1 MEFKKFK
8 KQLQE
13 HFAKMTKDV
22 DYLFEVDLDK
32 DELWNL
38 YLDSFPEGTNEIYR
52 ERRKYDCSCCRQF
65 IKAIGNVIT
74 IKDDKVTS
82 IWDINTNS
90 NIFKPVSKALSEF
103 VKSKPIYSIFLS
115 EKSNKIG
122 TDFNY
127 EHIDDKVNKYEHFYL
142 EIDYKFFKSNWRTL
156 GSIQGE
162 YRDLKGVFKRSLEEI
177 SVESLNIVLELIS
190 QKSLYKG
197 EEWKSILKE
206 FLKYK
211 NQYDKLK
218 NNKEKEL
225 FAWEN
230 SVKVGTVIGKIR
242 NHSIGTLLID
252 ISEGMELDMAVRRYE
267 KIVAPSNYK
276 RPKAIYTKKM
286 LENAKKTIQ
295 ELGYMESLSRRFANI
310 NDITVNNTLFINRD
324 TASKIKTNDVF
335 EELGNEIS
343 VNLKKFS
350 KVEEIEVESF
360 VKDVLPSITEMEVL
374 LENRHEKNL
383 VSLIAPINQDSKTMF
398 KWDNN
403 FSWTYNGNMTDSDI
417 RENVKNAGGKVD
429 GVLRFSIQWNDREY
443 DDNDLDA
450 HCKEPSGNHI
460 YFSSRRNYKTTGMLD
475 IDIQM
480 PSKGNPAVENIT
492 WSNINAMEEGTYLFY
507 VNNYANRK
515 GKDGFRAEIECGGEI
530 YQFDYT
536 KPLRQDENVKVAKVH
551 FSRANGFKVETLL
564 PSNVSN
570 KEMWGLTTNKFIPVT
585 LMTYS
590 PNYWNEQE
598 GIGNKHY
605 LFMLQGC
612 VNDDNPNGFFNEY
625 LKNELTPH
633 RKVFEALGS
642 KMSVETT
649 ENQLSGLGFSS
660 TRRNDLIVKV
670 KGSYERVLKI
680 KF

>member
-13 HFAKMTKDV
+13 HFSKMTKDV
-22 DYLFEVDLDK
+22 DYLFEVELDK

-52 ERRKYDCSCCRQF
+52 ERREYDCSCCKQF
-65 IKAIGNVIT
+65 IRNIGNVVT
-74 IKDDKVTS
+74 IKNGKVTS

-90 NIFKPVSKALSEF
+90 NIFKPVANALSEF
-103 VKSKPIYSIFLS
+103 VKSKLIYSVFLAES
-115 EKSNKIG
+115 KKLG

-127 EHIDDKVNKYEHFYL
+127 EYLDTEINKYEHFYL
-142 EIDYKFFKSNWRTL
+142 ELDNKFVKDKQISL

-162 YRDLKGVFKRSLEEI
+162 YRNIKGVFKRSLDEI
-177 SVESLNIVLELIS
+177 SIESLNVVLELIS

-211 NQYDKLK
+211 NQYVKLQSD
-218 NNKEKEL
+218 KEKDL

-230 SVKVGTVIGKIR
+230 SVKAGSVIGKIR

-335 EELGNEIS
+335 EKLGNEIS
-343 VNLKKFS
+343 VNPKKFS

-612 VNDDNPNGFFNEY
+612 INNDNPNGFFNEY

>member
-52 ERRKYDCSCCRQF
+52 ERREYDCSCCRQF

-74 IKDDKVTS
+74 IKDDKVNS

-90 NIFKPVSKALSEF
+90 NIFKPVTKALSEF
-103 VKSKPIYSIFLS
+103 VKSKSIYSVFLS
-115 EKSNKIG
+115 EYKKIG

-127 EHIDDKVNKYEHFYL
+127 EHIDDKVNKYEHFFL
-142 EIDYKFFKSNWRTL
+142 EIDDKFTNNTYKSL

-162 YRDLKGVFKRSLEEI
+162 YRDIKGVFKRSLEEI

-197 EEWKSILKE
+197 DEWKSILKE

-218 NNKEKEL
+218 NDKEKEL

-252 ISEGMELDMAVRRYE
+252 ISEGMEFDLAVRRYE

-286 LENAKKTIQ
+286 LEDAKKTIQ

-324 TASKIKTNDVF
+324 TANKMKTSDIF

-343 VNLKKFS
+343 VNPKKFS

-403 FSWTYNGNMTDSDI
+403 FSWAYNGNMTDSDI

-429 GVLRFSIQWNDREY
+429 GVLRFSIQWNDKEY
-443 DDNDLDA
+443 DNNDLDA
-450 HCKEPSGNHI
+450 HCNEPSGYHI
-460 YFSSRRNYKTTGMLD
+460 YFSNDRHSETTGMLD
-475 IDIQM
+475 VDIRFPDRDV
-480 PSKGNPAVENIT
+480 PSVENIT
-492 WSNINAMEEGTYLFY
+492 WSNIDKMQEGTYLFY
-507 VNNYANRK
+507 VNNYEKRK
-515 GKDGFRAEIECGGEI
+515 GKSGFRAEIECGGEI
-530 YQFDYT
+530 YQFDYA
-536 KPLRQDENVKVAKVH
+536 KPLRQDEHIKVAKVH
-551 FSRANGFKVETLL
+551 FSRKDGFKVETLL
-564 PSNVSN
+564 PSSVSN
-570 KEMWGLTTNKFIPVT
+570 KEMWGLTTNKFVPVT

-605 LFMLQGC
+605 LFMLEGC
-612 VNDDNPNGFFNEY
+612 MNDNNPNGFFNEY